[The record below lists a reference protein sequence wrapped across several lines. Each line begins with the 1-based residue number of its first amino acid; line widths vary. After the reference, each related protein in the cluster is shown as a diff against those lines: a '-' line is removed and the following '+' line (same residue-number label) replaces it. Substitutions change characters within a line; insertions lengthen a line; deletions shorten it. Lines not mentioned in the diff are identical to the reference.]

1 MAEDWHYIACQRS
14 NKAEDIEGAGRD
26 GVLMQQITY
35 KQMKR
40 AIKVLLYTSAA
51 VVGWQALRY
60 FYGRLLASA
69 DLSVEQSSVRD
80 RKAYRRATER
90 WENEGGATLAGHT
103 GGPSPSK

>member
-1 MAEDWHYIACQRS
+1 
-14 NKAEDIEGAGRD
+14 
-26 GVLMQQITY
+26 
-35 KQMKR
+35 MKK
-40 AIKVLLYTSAA
+40 AIKVLFYTSAA

-90 WENEGGATLAGHT
+90 WENEGGATLSGIQAAHRIRNKRRTQVLGLT
-103 GGPSPSK
+103 VALIGQRGADEIMNQR